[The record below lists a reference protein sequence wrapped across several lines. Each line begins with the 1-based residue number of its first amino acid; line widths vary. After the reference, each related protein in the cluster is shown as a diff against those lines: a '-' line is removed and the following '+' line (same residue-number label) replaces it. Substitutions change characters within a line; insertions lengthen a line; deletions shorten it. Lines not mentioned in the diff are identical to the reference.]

1 MQPLVLDNS
10 SSRKSHFIQRPGNK
24 FLAWAW
30 SSESSLKAWGA
41 LRGST
46 VCSKVET
53 ETIGTGAA
61 DATGEV
67 GTGSTTYT
75 NTLSSMANQTA
86 SLSYAILTNMQWFSY
101 IQIVFSMAWYKH
113 LRTVVHFPFSLT
125 SRISLE
131 AFICGLVAVYL
142 WLTNVSLKKFE

>member
-1 MQPLVLDNS
+1 
-10 SSRKSHFIQRPGNK
+10 
-24 FLAWAW
+24 
-30 SSESSLKAWGA
+30 
-41 LRGST
+41 
-46 VCSKVET
+46 
-53 ETIGTGAA
+53 
-61 DATGEV
+61 
-67 GTGSTTYT
+67 
-75 NTLSSMANQTA
+75 MANQTA
-86 SLSYAILTNMQWFSY
+86 SLSYAILTNTQWFSY